1 MAVED
6 LQLDG
11 PLFKHPS
18 VIQEGSLSRCENSP
32 GAGYVR
38 VRKEIGADE
47 EEHGGVKKN
56 KGKKETRRM

>member
-1 MAVED
+1 VVPPYGGRGLAV
-6 LQLDG
+6 G
-11 PLFKHPS
+11 WPI
-18 VIQEGSLSRCENSP
+18 IQASLSDPSDP